1 MSLILAYIFT
11 LWSCWSK
18 PLADSGAVQPRN
30 QIKNQRENSW
40 RTTFPEN
47 PALCHGCA
55 GLLVF
60 LSVSFTCLGTSHHP
74 KNRKKTETDN
84 LLRTKRWSSHQNM
97 IHRLHNNDK
106 NLFAEKLLQ
115 GDSWTSAL
123 PKDEINAKKSGL
135 SSYSFTR
142 RMSRFQKTSSASLSS
157 VVAPPDHWIKIPSGL
172 HAVAVLMRHVR
183 YGQRTSPS
191 CMCQRK
197 QGKNHNRTTHRSVA
211 HRTVGGMHTWQPGP
225 NRPICKWPKQ
235 TAAVWRYGEQCEIW
249 IPPKYHAAS
258 CPADNFLLWPTQF
271 MALLAI
277 HLQGCKCCVAD
288 LGGQITS
295 TAWKCNSGTLL
306 LQLQQ
311 VWQWDWK
318 DKWLPRQA
326 RLSLDGG
333 WHRTW
338 EVRYWPSNVKTT
350 IRKAELSWHSRPG
363 SPWAYFGST
372 LVGVVIR
379 SPSEKL
385 LK

>member
-30 QIKNQRENSW
+30 QIKNQREDSW

-60 LSVSFTCLGTSHHP
+60 LSVSFTCLGISHHP
-74 KNRKKTETDN
+74 KNRKKAETDN

-191 CMCQRK
+191 CTCQRK
-197 QGKNHNRTTHRSVA
+197 QGKNHNGTTHRSVA
-211 HRTVGGMHTWQPGP
+211 HRTVGGITHGSLVPMGQSA
-225 NRPICKWPKQ
+225 NDLNKLQ
-235 TAAVWRYGEQCEIW
+235 RYGGMVN
-249 IPPKYHAAS
+249 AAKFEFH
-258 CPADNFLLWPTQF
+258 PNITQR
-271 MALLAI
+271 
-277 HLQGCKCCVAD
+277 HVLQ
-288 LGGQITS
+288 
-295 TAWKCNSGTLL
+295 
-306 LQLQQ
+306 
-311 VWQWDWK
+311 
-318 DKWLPRQA
+318 
-326 RLSLDGG
+326 
-333 WHRTW
+333 
-338 EVRYWPSNVKTT
+338 TT
-350 IRKAELSWHSRPG
+350 FFSDQRSSWHCLQYICRVASV
-363 SPWAYFGST
+363 A
-372 LVGVVIR
+372 
-379 SPSEKL
+379 
-385 LK
+385 

>member
-1 MSLILAYIFT
+1 
-11 LWSCWSK
+11 
-18 PLADSGAVQPRN
+18 
-30 QIKNQRENSW
+30 
-40 RTTFPEN
+40 
-47 PALCHGCA
+47 
-55 GLLVF
+55 
-60 LSVSFTCLGTSHHP
+60 
-74 KNRKKTETDN
+74 
-84 LLRTKRWSSHQNM
+84 
-97 IHRLHNNDK
+97 
-106 NLFAEKLLQ
+106 
-115 GDSWTSAL
+115 
-123 PKDEINAKKSGL
+123 
-135 SSYSFTR
+135 
-142 RMSRFQKTSSASLSS
+142 
-157 VVAPPDHWIKIPSGL
+157 
-172 HAVAVLMRHVR
+172 MRHVR

-191 CMCQRK
+191 CTCQRK
-197 QGKNHNRTTHRSVA
+197 QGKNHNGTTHRSVA

-225 NRPICKWPKQ
+225 NGPICKWPKQ
-235 TAAVWRYGEQCEIW
+235 TAAVWRYGERCEIR

-277 HLQGCKCCVAD
+277 HRQGCKCCVAD

-338 EVRYWPSNVKTT
+338 EVRYWPSNVKIT

-363 SPWAYFGST
+363 SPWAYFGSK